1 MANVKTLAFIF
12 FLSVFAAFGCVL
24 LLASVLV
31 ASIADALT
39 LGQCGF
45 TRKWGE
51 LLNEA
56 VA

>member
-1 MANVKTLAFIF
+1 
-12 FLSVFAAFGCVL
+12 L
-24 LLASVLV
+24 LLASILV

-39 LGQCGF
+39 LCKCGF